1 MTKTYFSPDPD
12 LLQGSTFYEAVN
24 TDAFVGSNRSTVALG
39 KDVLI
44 DIEKAVHTLIAG
56 ECGSGKSVMMH
67 NIICSLLLKNSP
79 NTMELLLIDP
89 KRVEFKFFYRN
100 NPCLFCPVV
109 TEPETALQR
118 LEEAYNEMMR
128 RYDVM
133 EEEGKRFW
141 TGKKLY
147 IIIDEIADLVSTGGK
162 RLEAVIE
169 KIARL
174 GRGAG
179 VHLIVATQHPTAKVL
194 SRQITTNLDTRIC
207 LRVNDSSAS
216 RLVLGASGGEKLK
229 GRGDAIIRYYGETR
243 RFQGAYIDDS
253 RLEAFSHS
261 WRLEERKAQ
270 SQIVPAI
277 LTAVTT
283 GNTSAQARFN

>member
-24 TDAFVGSNRSTVALG
+24 TDAFVGSNHSTVALG
-39 KDVLI
+39 YGVLM
-44 DIEKAVHTLIAG
+44 DIEKCPHVLIAG
-56 ECGSGKSVMMH
+56 ESGSGKSVMMH

-79 NTMELLLIDP
+79 NTMQMLLIDP
-89 KRVEFKFFYRN
+89 KRVEFKFFYKDS
-100 NPCLFCPVV
+100 PCLFCPVV

-118 LEEAYNEMMR
+118 LEEASNEMMK
-128 RYDVM
+128 RYDIM

-147 IIIDEIADLVSTGGK
+147 IVIDEIADLVSTGGK

-207 LRVNDSSAS
+207 LRVNDASAS
-216 RLVLGASGGEKLK
+216 RLVLGESGGEKLK

-253 RLEAFSHS
+253 RLEAYSHS
-261 WRLEERKAQ
+261 WRVEEKRPQ
-270 SQIVPAI
+270 PQIIPDI

-283 GNTSAQARFN
+283 GSTSAQARFN